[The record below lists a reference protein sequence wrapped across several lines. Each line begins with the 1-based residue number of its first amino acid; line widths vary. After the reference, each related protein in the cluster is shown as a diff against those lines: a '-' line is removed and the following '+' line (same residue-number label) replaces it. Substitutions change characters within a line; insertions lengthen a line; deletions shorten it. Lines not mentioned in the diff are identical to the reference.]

1 MAMTQPP
8 YPSFGGDDARPCGY
22 GEARVAVLP
31 VAYEGTVSYGKG
43 ASRGPRAILA
53 ASAQL
58 EMYDEELDCRID
70 EAGLF
75 TLPPVTSQPPITTQ
89 PPGTP
94 PPGEAP
100 EAVMER
106 IHAAILPA
114 IRDGKLPLTLGG
126 EHSITY
132 GVLTAL
138 LAARG
143 GRPFSVLQIDAH
155 ADLRPEYQGS
165 RHSHASIMARVHELG
180 LPFVQVGIR
189 SLSGPERAFLRSEGL
204 ERNVFWAHRIL
215 AGPGG
220 QWIDAAVNKLE
231 EEVYITFDL
240 DGLDPSI
247 MPATGTPEP
256 GGLDWSTALA
266 LLRRVGQ
273 RRRVIGCDITELA
286 PIEGL
291 HAPDFLA
298 ARLACKLI
306 GYALRLGGE

>member
-1 MAMTQPP
+1 MTQPP

-70 EAGLF
+70 EVGII
-75 TLPPVTSQPPITTQ
+75 TLPPVI
-89 PPGTP
+89 P
-94 PPGEAP
+94 PPDEPP

-106 IHAAILPA
+106 IHAAMLPA

-204 ERNVFWAHRIL
+204 ERNVFWAQDIL
-215 AGPGG
+215 ADPGG
-220 QWIDAAVNKLE
+220 EWIGAAVDRLG